1 MKAPS
6 GLAVALLESLPRGVV
21 IIDAVAAE
29 RPVVY
34 ANKAYFERAGYTA
47 EALINRPLADLMASG
62 AAVDRVAW
70 SAALDR
76 GETVTVRLANAKEGD
91 LELDVCPLRGA
102 APSAT
107 HYVAIERITP
117 AAAPSA
123 AAAPAMEGRAVPRE
137 DRLTGLCH
145 HDWFS
150 ELFRRDFAVA
160 AREGNRLAFFVID
173 IDALGAYND
182 TFGRQA
188 GDSVI
193 KRVGRALLSSLRRA
207 GDVLAREEGG
217 RYVALTPGA
226 SPDQARRHAET
237 LAARVREL
245 YVHHPRSGVAKFVT
259 VTIGVAS
266 VTVEP
271 GQTPD
276 LLRAAAL
283 GALGR
288 ARAEGRNR
296 IVAVELPP

>member
-1 MKAPS
+1 VKTPS
-6 GLAVALLESLPRGVV
+6 ALAVALLESLPRGVLV
-21 IIDAVAAE
+21 IDAVAAD

-34 ANKAYFERAGYTA
+34 ANAAYLTRTGYTP
-47 EALINRPLADLMASG
+47 EALLSRAFASLIPTS
-62 AAVDRVAW
+62 AAAERVVW
-70 SAALDR
+70 QAALDR
-76 GETVTVRLANAKEGD
+76 GETVTVRLATAQGAE
-91 LELDVCPLRGA
+91 LEFEVCSLRGA
-102 APSAT
+102 SPTTT
-107 HYVAIERITP
+107 HYVAIERMPVAALAPAP
-117 AAAPSA
+117 AAAGGES
-123 AAAPAMEGRAVPRE
+123 RAVPRE

-160 AREGNRLAFFVID
+160 AREGNRLGFFVID

-193 KRVGRALLSSLRRA
+193 RRVGRALLSSLRRA

-245 YVHHPRSGVAKFVT
+245 YIHHPRSGVAKFVT

-271 GQTPD
+271 GQTAE

>member
-1 MKAPS
+1 VKAPS

-21 IIDAVAAE
+21 VIDAVGAD

-34 ANKAYFERAGYTA
+34 ANAAFLARTGHTP
-47 EALINRPLADLMASG
+47 EALVNRPLAGLIPAS
-62 AAVDRVAW
+62 AAADRVAW
-70 SAALDR
+70 QAALDR
-76 GETVTVRLANAKEGD
+76 GEMVTVRLATAQGAEI
-91 LELDVCPLRGA
+91 ELDVCPLRGA
-102 APSAT
+102 APTPT
-107 HYVAIERITP
+107 HYVAIERISP
-117 AAAPSA
+117 
-123 AAAPAMEGRAVPRE
+123 AAPAPAPAAPGAESRAVPRE

-173 IDALGAYND
+173 VDALGAYND
-182 TFGRQA
+182 TFGKQA

-193 KRVGRALLSSLRRA
+193 RRVGRALLSSLRRA

-245 YVHHPRSGVAKFVT
+245 YIHHPRSGVAKFVT

-271 GQTPD
+271 GQTPE